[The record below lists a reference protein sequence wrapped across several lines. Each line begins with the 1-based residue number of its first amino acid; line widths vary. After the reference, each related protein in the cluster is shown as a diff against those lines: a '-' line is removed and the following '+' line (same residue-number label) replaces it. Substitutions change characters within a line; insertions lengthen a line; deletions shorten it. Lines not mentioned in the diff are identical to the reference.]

1 MKKLLLM
8 VAAVA
13 ALAFTGCSKDEDK
26 AESLVGTVWEFYE
39 EYDGGGYI
47 EYYSAQLHFTTSS
60 DVKITEKYSYGVVYD
75 EVETAMA
82 KYSYNH
88 PIVVIY
94 ENDAWDEQRFI
105 LKDDGRRLSR
115 EEELALDAN
124 AYLDDSEEQEMN
136 SNFPG
141 TSQFTTSYFYMN
153 DQNTFTLS
161 FNLK

>member
-1 MKKLLLM
+1 MM
-8 VAAVA
+8 AAVA

-26 AESLVGTVWEFYE
+26 ADSLVGTVWEFYE
-39 EYDGGGYI
+39 EYNENGSSD
-47 EYYSAQLHFTTSS
+47 YYSAQLHFTTSS

-105 LKDDGRRLSR
+105 LKDDGRLYDPH
-115 EEELALDAN
+115 ED
-124 AYLDDSEEQEMN
+124 M
-136 SNFPG
+136 
-141 TSQFTTSYFYMN
+141 YFV
-153 DQNTFTLS
+153 
-161 FNLK
+161 KK